1 MLGRRGL
8 NARRGLTILEV
19 VIAMVVGGVVLALI
33 TNISVRQ
40 QRLFTDLTD
49 GIALSGQLREAATI
63 LPIDLRAVSVASH
76 DIREARDT
84 SIELR
89 GTIASGVVCD
99 TITNGLIIAPI
110 ASGAS
115 GYASY
120 LTSIDV
126 GDTAW
131 VFTPTDSIDD
141 WRPYTVA
148 TVATSTPRQCAPRG
162 PQLSD
167 SVRALSRV
175 SIGVASRPASLSSTI
190 GSPIRVTRPVRY
202 SLYRASDGLWYLG
215 EKDWSTSTARFNT
228 IQPVSGPFLSAASG
242 GLTFTYLDS
251 TATRL
256 ATPVVDPT
264 TIAAIRIAL
273 RGQTKNVS
281 RVLGASFSIGKRVDT
296 ATVTVLLHNRR

>member
-1 MLGRRGL
+1 MLKRGASHTRRGM
-8 NARRGLTILEV
+8 TILEV
-19 VIAMVVGGVVLALI
+19 VIAMVVGGVVLAVI

-63 LPIDLRAVSVASH
+63 LPIDLRGVSVASH

-84 SIELR
+84 SVELR

-99 TITNGLIIAPI
+99 TITNGLIIAPS
-110 ASGAS
+110 ASGA
-115 GYASY
+115 GAYASY
-120 LTSIDV
+120 LTAIDV

-131 VFTPTDSIDD
+131 VFTPTDSIDA
-141 WRPYTVA
+141 WQPYVVA
-148 TVATSTPRQCAPRG
+148 TVGASSPRQCASRG

-167 SVRALSRV
+167 SVRILSRV
-175 SIGVASRPASLSSTI
+175 SIGLGSRPASLTATI
-190 GSPIRVTRPVRY
+190 GAPIRVTRPLRY

-215 EKDWSTSTARFNT
+215 EKDWSTSSARFNT

-242 GLTFTYLDS
+242 GLTLTYLDS
-251 TATRL
+251 IAAPI
-256 ATPVVDPT
+256 ATPVADAT
-264 TIAAIRIAL
+264 TIAAVRIAL

-281 RVLGASFSIGKRVDT
+281 RVIGAGSSTGKRSDT